1 MDLAA
6 TQFESTDIDAA
17 VEFCYEQRWT
27 DGLPVIPPT
36 RGAVERIINHVKRD
50 PNEVVGIIAPRDGVA
65 TIEAIAI
72 NCVMAGCKPEY
83 VPIVIAVIEAICE
96 EKFNLNGVQTT
107 THSCAPLVMV
117 SGPAVKQLGFNT
129 KECAFGHGCR
139 PSATVGRAVRL
150 VLWNVGTGI
159 PGEPCK
165 TTHGHPGYFSYCVA
179 EDADANPW
187 EGQNVEYG
195 FTKYDT
201 VASVA
206 AVEGPRLAG
215 TGGGYSPAEDV
226 MFLIG
231 DSIAT
236 LGANNV
242 AGGDLVVALSP
253 MAAKN
258 LSSAG
263 LTKMDVK
270 QGGINLTKAGLPVM
284 VFVYDNFERA
294 ARAQAKGLGV
304 PDLRFYVYPQ
314 YTPGPDSL
322 RDEESKASQAATDF
336 AQLFHK

>member
-27 DGLPVIPPT
+27 DGLPVI
-36 RGAVERIINHVKRD
+36 
-50 PNEVVGIIAPRDGVA
+50 
-65 TIEAIAI
+65 
-72 NCVMAGCKPEY
+72 
-83 VPIVIAVIEAICE
+83 
-96 EKFNLNGVQTT
+96 
-107 THSCAPLVMV
+107 
-117 SGPAVKQLGFNT
+117 
-129 KECAFGHGCR
+129 
-139 PSATVGRAVRL
+139 
-150 VLWNVGTGI
+150 
-159 PGEPCK
+159 
-165 TTHGHPGYFSYCVA
+165 
-179 EDADANPW
+179 
-187 EGQNVEYG
+187 
-195 FTKYDT
+195 
-201 VASVA
+201 
-206 AVEGPRLAG
+206 
-215 TGGGYSPAEDV
+215 
-226 MFLIG
+226 
-231 DSIAT
+231 
-236 LGANNV
+236 
-242 AGGDLVVALSP
+242 GGDIVVALSP

-336 AQLFHK
+336 AQLFHP